1 MLVDHRSLKTN
12 NDDYVVM
19 LAYPFDINYG
29 IVYVEIKKLFE
40 KIYDEIKD
48 NKDILELYNYVM
60 KYIDEGIDKYE
71 GTR

>member
-1 MLVDHRSLKTN
+1 MHF
-12 NDDYVVM
+12 
-19 LAYPFDINYG
+19 P
-29 IVYVEIKKLFE
+29 EIKKLFE